1 MRLNAFD
8 NEQAVAQILLEE
20 NVKSVNY
27 RYSESETTQIEYDRG
42 APILTAI
49 QAIKA
54 AQCLRY
60 QSCEHPA
67 FEDSLASKFIEAII
81 ADAIPRL
88 EGYDSAA
95 WAIYDKVTAWEALQ
109 TGLSPDHLTREF
121 VISTICNLR
130 TRNERNEDFIIGQ
143 RKTQSKYCMSF
154 ICQIMQNAQRLNN
167 LRWDYEPD

>member
-1 MRLNAFD
+1 MSAFIVTDSHINALVRYASRHKVGVSYGATVMRLNAFD
-8 NEQAVAQILLEE
+8 NEQAVAQILLDE

-27 RYSESETTQIEYDRG
+27 RYTESETTSINYDRG

-67 FEDSLASKFIEAII
+67 FENSLADKFIEAII

-88 EGYDSAA
+88 EGYDSAQ
-95 WAIYDKVTAWEALQ
+95 WAIYDGVSA
-109 TGLSPDHLTREF
+109 
-121 VISTICNLR
+121 
-130 TRNERNEDFIIGQ
+130 
-143 RKTQSKYCMSF
+143 
-154 ICQIMQNAQRLNN
+154 
-167 LRWDYEPD
+167 